1 MFEEDE
7 FENLNAIRSPKEK
20 DPILLTVALE
30 DEGERIDRYLSR
42 QISEVSRSK
51 LSDWIKNEC
60 VWVDGKTVKPSYTLK
75 SKQTVLCQPPIQPT
89 THLIPQDVPFE
100 IIYEDD
106 DLVVVDKPAGVVVHP
121 GAGQPDKTL
130 VNGLLKRV
138 GQLSSIGLPFR
149 PGIVHRIDRD
159 TSGLLVVAKNDATHY
174 HLAEQLSRHAM
185 GRRYLAIA
193 WGQMSKNQGSISS
206 FYGRDPN
213 HRIKF
218 TAKLQEGK
226 MAVTHWTLKEDFAFC
241 ALLSVALETG
251 RTHQIRVHLSE
262 NQHPLVG
269 DLLYGQKRKM
279 PNHPTLNALGWD
291 LGLQRHALHA
301 TALSFTKADGK
312 ELSFESPLPED
323 LSKLLDLLRN
333 LRT

>member
-7 FENLNAIRSPKEK
+7 FEK
-20 DPILLTVALE
+20 ILLKVTPE
-30 DEGERIDRYLSR
+30 NEGERIDRYLSR

-51 LSDWIKNEC
+51 LSEWIKNEC

-75 SKQTVLCQPPIQPT
+75 ENQNILCHPPIQPT
-89 THLIPQDVPFE
+89 VDLLPQDVPFE

-130 VNGLLKRV
+130 VNGLLKRI
-138 GQLSSIGLPFR
+138 GKLSSIGLPFR

-174 HLAEQLSRHAM
+174 HLSAQLSKHAM
-185 GRRYLAIA
+185 GRQYLAIA
-193 WGQMSKNQGSISS
+193 WGQMPKNQGTISS

-218 TAKLQEGK
+218 TSKLIEGK
-226 MAVTHWTLKEDFAFC
+226 TAVTHWSIKEDFGFC

-262 NQHPLVG
+262 AQHPLVA

-279 PNHPTLNALGWD
+279 PNHPILNALGWD

-301 TALSFTKADGK
+301 ASLSFTTRDGQQ
-312 ELSFESPLPED
+312 LAFESPLPED

-333 LRT
+333 LRTSN